1 METDMQHH
9 TLRQHYRPEA
19 ERLPNWLR
27 RLWLWF

>member
-1 METDMQHH
+1 MHHH